1 MKSLAIAGISFV
13 LLCTTL
19 NQAADAQGGVASMIR
34 KKAPPGITAT
44 FDKCID
50 RAGLDALASGA
61 CLSAERYY
69 QDKRLNHVYKKLLG
83 DIDEKA
89 RPALIA
95 AERSWIKLQD
105 EDVALEEDL
114 YGGEQVGNLRISRN
128 EIFRICERANV
139 LERYLEL
146 AKDKI

>member
-44 FDKCID
+44 FYKCID
-50 RAGLDALASGA
+50 RADLDVLASGA
-61 CLSAERYY
+61 CLSAERDY

-83 DIDEKA
+83 VIDEKA

-114 YGGEQVGNLRISRN
+114 YGGEQVGNLQISQN

-139 LERYLEL
+139 LERYLKL